1 MKKLLLIAMCL
12 VLVATFCCCEQL
24 PPDDNQPH
32 KPTDNVFLSEL
43 GNPSFYE
50 DFSTEETNLF
60 YSLWKNDTTISFQI
74 DIEPSELYAMS
85 YAYDHRH
92 EDPQLLETYRKCNL
106 TIVVNGVS
114 YYFEEVGIRMHG
126 NTSKRAF
133 CKEDGIM
140 YALVNFRFKFTETFD
155 GDEYEGTSIYH
166 DWHKD
171 TPEGKAAR
179 KARKARTFATM
190 EKCYIKWNKSYDT
203 SHTREVFASRLLW
216 QYGIMNPH
224 VTWTNIAIKQ
234 NGTMENVGMGTLY
247 ETIDEEFVNRYF
259 DKEDQGGDLYK
270 CLYQGAPA
278 DMTKFDNYGIETPSW
293 TPTYDLKTN
302 NDPEEDGY
310 SDHHRLREFISEINT
325 LDPYEE
331 GFETD
336 LEKIVPM
343 NYFAQMEAVNYLLG
357 NPDCIRNNYNNYY
370 TYFAPNGLAIFGV
383 YDYDWSLGNTW
394 DNHNIKME
402 TIAPNSLEGGLGK
415 CKNPLYRKTFLEG
428 GNSYY
433 NNLLNEF
440 VAKVLQDDYFTST
453 YFNTL
458 LDAFEKNY
466 GHLIAPSDALKASL
480 HDVDTYKLSQLDGR
494 SVHQYI
500 FDKRST
506 ANKALEALGAKN

>member
-24 PPDDNQPH
+24 PPDDEQTR

-85 YAYDHRH
+85 YAYDHKW
-92 EDPQLLETYRKCNL
+92 ENPELLEMYRKCNL
-106 TIVVNGVS
+106 TIVVNGTT

-133 CKEDGIM
+133 CNEDGIM

-155 GDEYEGTSIYH
+155 GEEYEGTSIYH

-171 TPEGKAAR
+171 TAEGKAAR

-203 SHTREVFASRLLW
+203 SYTREVFASRLLW

-234 NGTMENVGMGTLY
+234 NGTMENVGVGTLY
-247 ETIDEEFVNRYF
+247 ETIDEEFINRYF
-259 DKEDQGGDLYK
+259 DKDNQGGDLYK

-278 DMTKFDNYGIETPSW
+278 DMTKFENYGIETASW

-302 NDPEEDGY
+302 NDPDEEGY
-310 SDHHRLREFISEINT
+310 SNHHRLREFIDQINT

-331 GFETD
+331 GFAED

-394 DNHNIKME
+394 NNHDVKTE
-402 TIAPNSLEGGLGK
+402 YIAPNDVRGALGD
-415 CKNPLYRKTFLEG
+415 CKNPLYRKTFLKG
-428 GNSYY
+428 GRIGY
-433 NNLLNEF
+433 NKLLNERI
-440 VAKVLQDDYFTST
+440 AEILDGDYFTSD
-453 YFNTL
+453 YFDTL
-458 LDAFEKNY
+458 LDAFEKSY
-466 GHLIAPSDALKASL
+466 GHLIEPSAKMKSYL
-480 HDVDTYKLSQLDGR
+480 HDVDTYKLSQFDGQ

-500 FDKRST
+500 FNKRAT
-506 ANKALEALGAKN
+506 VYKAFEKLNGKN